1 MILGDVFN
9 LTLASPNNPKRSK
22 RYTFTLARRICT
34 IAKKTKLEKNVW
46 TKFKKQ
52 GFVTEFEFIDNT
64 SVNRNISNLNA
75 RNIFELVEKDNSKYF
90 LYSSYNLRINT

>member
-22 RYTFTLARRICT
+22 RYTFTLARRICS

-52 GFVTEFEFIDNT
+52 GFATEFEFTDNT

-75 RNIFELVEKDNSKYF
+75 RNIFELVGKDNLKYF